1 MSPEYDLLEFDG
13 VSYTYPCNRRPTIDN
28 LTLKIQPHRRHAA
41 IGRNGCGKTTFFR
54 LANGLYRPQK
64 GVIRWQ
70 GKPLKYDR
78 KFLNQ
83 LRQQVGL
90 VFQNPE
96 QQLVATTVEEDIS
109 YGLCNLGLSESEIAR
124 RVRQALLDFDLVNLS
139 DAPINYLSLGQKK
152 RVSIADVMVLPPQ
165 LLFLDEPTAYLDP
178 YQVRNFHTL
187 LNRIQEMGTT
197 VVLAT
202 HNLDFVE
209 AWADWIFVIDGGRV
223 ALEGT
228 PETVFSQ
235 RQKLQDL
242 GLGVPLVFDV
252 MNGLREDEAI
262 ALSPEQL
269 RRIRHH
275 ICRRSWH
282 GDG

>member
-1 MSPEYDLLEFDG
+1 MSPEFSLLEFDG
-13 VSYTYPCNRRPTIDN
+13 VSYTYPCNQRPTLRN
-28 LTLKIQPHRRHAA
+28 FTLNIQPHRRYVA

-78 KFLNQ
+78 TFLNQ

-124 RVRQALLDFDLVNLS
+124 RVQQTLLDFDLMNLA

-152 RVSIADVMVLPPQ
+152 RVSIADVMVLQPQ

-178 YQVRNFHTL
+178 HQVRNFKNL
-187 LNRIQEMGTT
+187 LNQIQEMGTT

-209 AWADWIFVIDGGRV
+209 AWADWIFVIDEGRV
-223 ALEGT
+223 VLEGT
-228 PETVFSQ
+228 PEIVFNQ
-235 RQKLQDL
+235 TQKLRDL

-252 MNGLREDEAI
+252 MNGLMEDEAI

-269 RRIRHH
+269 RGIRHH
-275 ICRRSWH
+275 IRRRSWH
-282 GDG
+282 WDG

>member
-1 MSPEYDLLEFDG
+1 MSPEFDLLEFEG
-13 VSYTYPCNRRPTIDN
+13 ISYTYPCNQRPTLDHLN
-28 LTLKIQPHRRHAA
+28 LKIRPHRRHAA
-41 IGRNGCGKTTFFR
+41 IGCNGCGKTTFFR

-64 GVIRWQ
+64 GVIRWR

-78 KFLNQ
+78 KSLNQ

-124 RVRQALLDFDLVNLS
+124 RVRQTLFDFDLLDLA

-152 RVSIADVMVLPPQ
+152 RVSIADVMVLQPQ

-178 YQVRNFHTL
+178 HQVRNFNSV
-187 LNRIQEMGTT
+187 LNCIQEMGTT

-209 AWADWIFVIDGGRV
+209 AWADWVFVMDGGRV
-223 ALEGT
+223 VLEGT
-228 PETVFSQ
+228 PETVFNQ
-235 RQKLQDL
+235 IQKLRDL

-252 MNGLREDEAI
+252 MNGLMEDEAI

-269 RRIRHH
+269 RGIRHH
-275 ICRRSWH
+275 IRRRSWH
-282 GDG
+282 

>member
-1 MSPEYDLLEFDG
+1 MSPEYNLLEFDG
-13 VSYTYPCNRRPTIDN
+13 VSYTYPCNQRPTLQDF
-28 LTLKIQPHRRHAA
+28 TLDIQSHRRHAA

-64 GVIRWQ
+64 GVIRWR

-78 KFLNQ
+78 TSLNQ

-124 RVRQALLDFDLVNLS
+124 RVGQTLRDFDLMSLA

-152 RVSIADVMVLPPQ
+152 RVSIADVMVLQPQ

-209 AWADWIFVIDGGRV
+209 AWADWVFVIDGGRV

-228 PETVFSQ
+228 PETVFNQ
-235 RQKLQDL
+235 IQKLRDL

-252 MNGLREDEAI
+252 MNGLMEDEAI

-269 RRIRHH
+269 RGIRHH
-275 ICRRSWH
+275 IRRRSWH
-282 GDG
+282 GEG